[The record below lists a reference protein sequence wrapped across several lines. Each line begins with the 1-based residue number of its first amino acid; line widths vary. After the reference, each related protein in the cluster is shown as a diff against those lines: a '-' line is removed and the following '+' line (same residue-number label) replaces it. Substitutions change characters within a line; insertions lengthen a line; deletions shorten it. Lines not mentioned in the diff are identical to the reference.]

1 MSDEMFKIVPIVGPP
16 QRAAWAEPKEPTA
29 PEPPAESAAPGPPA
43 EPIFE
48 EGRVG
53 IVRNTKRFVTAIL
66 TSAVW
71 LFGAVF
77 MLVLLFSGT
86 PYEFREDRGNG
97 HWVARGTS
105 TGSLFSPPENG
116 DPYTLRSVD
125 PDTQQYVYR
134 TFYRA
139 HSEYAIPHLLAGQ
152 FILELG
158 VLVGIAGGALWI
170 LGWRPRRGDH
180 I

>member
-71 LFGAVF
+71 FFGAVF

-97 HWVARGTS
+97 HSVARGTS
-105 TGSLFSPPENG
+105 TGSLFSPPGNDSERDTAPARWAVPTRAWG
-116 DPYTLRSVD
+116 AGRHYRRRAVD
-125 PDTQQYVYR
+125 PWVAPEEGRPY
-134 TFYRA
+134 
-139 HSEYAIPHLLAGQ
+139 LASGDD
-152 FILELG
+152 LPG
-158 VLVGIAGGALWI
+158 VF
-170 LGWRPRRGDH
+170 
-180 I
+180 